1 MATYVNDLRLK
12 EITTGDE
19 SGTWGTSTNT
29 NLELIAEAFSYGT
42 EVITTNADTHTTTI
56 ADGATDPGRALYLKY
71 TGTLDSACTITI
83 GPNTVSK
90 VWIIEN
96 GTSGSQDIILS
107 QGSGATI
114 TIPAGDTKVV
124 YSDGAGAGA
133 AFFDAFANLKVTDP
147 AQTNIT
153 SVGTLTVLTGGTGD
167 LNWDSGTLFVD
178 SSANNVGIGTTSV
191 GTKLNIRSDASDDG
205 ILLEK
210 SDGTDIARLF
220 HDGTSTNA
228 RFDMF
233 SGGSATVQIKASG
246 DTHFSGGNVGI
257 GTSSPVGR
265 LSVIGTDN
273 TTQAVFGGATGTTG
287 RGLRIAI
294 DQRGGTF
301 NLDAILDAQA
311 TVGVAGNLVFQ
322 TQSIERVRIDASGG
336 LITKP
341 AAGGHA
347 VFNENSV
354 DADFRVESD
363 TSTHAL
369 FVDGGTSRV
378 GINKAAPDRALDVHS
393 GSASD
398 ITTFAN
404 DAGSY
409 TFGKSANM
417 GSLDLAADASFRIRH
432 GATESV
438 RFGPS
443 ETTFNE
449 GSADVDFRV
458 ESDGNANMLFVDGGA
473 NAVGIGTGAPL
484 SLLQLAKATI
494 PSSITRASN
503 YLQIGGSEEGLNGYQ
518 VIGFGYNDS
527 GRTYMPAYIGF
538 KQTVASSGNAGD
550 LIFGTRADGS
560 DAVPTERARLTKD
573 GNFLVGKTATTYNT
587 EGCNFVAGG
596 HITKNLDNA
605 FNFNRTG
612 NSGALV
618 SFQQAGGTVGSI
630 SVTGSTTAYNTSSD
644 YRLKEDDQPMTG
656 ATERVKALRPINF
669 AWKVDGSRV
678 DGFLAHEA
686 QEVVPE
692 CVTGTKD
699 AMRDEEYEVTPAVLD
714 DDGNVVTEAVMGTRN
729 VPDMQG
735 IDQSKLVPL
744 LTAALQEAITQIES
758 LTARITA
765 LEE

>member
-1 MATYVNDLRLK
+1 MASTYVNDLRLN
-12 EITTGDE
+12 EMATGDG
-19 SGTWGTSTNT
+19 SGTWGTTTNT

-42 EVITTNADTHTTTI
+42 EAITTNADTHTTTI

-90 VWIIEN
+90 VWIVEN
-96 GTSGSQDIILS
+96 ATSGSQNIILS
-107 QGSGATI
+107 QGSGANI

-133 AFFDAFANLKVTDP
+133 AFFDAFASLNVVDLKVQDDLTVTDDASIGGDATITGTLGVTGNITGTLATA
-147 AQTNIT
+147 AQPNIT
-153 SVGTLTVLTGGTGD
+153 SVGTLTALTGGTGD

-220 HDGTSTNA
+220 YDGTSTNA

-257 GTSSPVGR
+257 GTGSPTK
-265 LSVIGTDN
+265 LLEISDS
-273 TTQAVFGGATGTTG
+273 TTG
-287 RGLRIAI
+287 DAQYLNIHNVGGGSVNDETSIQFQHGGTRRSSRISSTLTSSTTTNLMFSTEAGGSVVERLRI
-294 DQRGGTF
+294 D
-301 NLDAILDAQA
+301 
-311 TVGVAGNLVFQ
+311 
-322 TQSIERVRIDASGG
+322 SSGG

-458 ESDGNANMLFVDGGA
+458 ESDGNANALFVDASA
-473 NAVGIGTGAPL
+473 NVTYIGKNTGAL
-484 SLLQLAKATI
+484 GTA
-494 PSSITRASN
+494 
-503 YLQIGGSEEGLNGYQ
+503 
-518 VIGFGYNDS
+518 GFYFAAN
-527 GRTYMPAYIGF
+527 T
-538 KQTVASSGNAGD
+538 GNAEFTG
-550 LIFGTRADGS
+550 DGS
-560 DAVPTERARLTKD
+560 SDPLRINRLASD
-573 GNFLVGKTATTYNT
+573 GTLIAFYQATSP
-587 EGCNFVAGG
+587 E
-596 HITKNLDNA
+596 
-605 FNFNRTG
+605 
-612 NSGALV
+612 
-618 SFQQAGGTVGSI
+618 GSI
-630 SVTGSTTAYNTSSD
+630 SVSGSTVSYNGFAGRHESSGIATTTAKGTVVSTIDELDEYLSGPRQGQTRADHAKVKVSETVGDARVYGVVDDFTNEGKLNTISVGIGSI
-644 YRLKEDDQPMTG
+644 KVTG
-656 ATERVKALRPINF
+656 ACAGGDLLESNGDGTA
-669 AWKVDGSRV
+669 KVQADDIIRSKTIGK
-678 DGFLAHEA
+678 
-686 QEVVPE
+686 
-692 CVTGTKD
+692 VTI
-699 AMRDEEYEVTPAVLD
+699 
-714 DDGNVVTEAVMGTRN
+714 GNSNTGV
-729 VPDMQG
+729 
-735 IDQSKLVPL
+735 KLVSCVL
-744 LTAALQEAITQIES
+744 YCG
-758 LTARITA
+758 
-765 LEE
+765 